1 MSDAFDS
8 HQNQIASYR
17 DKLKYVANATGMA
30 FAIGDRV
37 VSIDLFDKP
46 STCQKVW
53 NRMLSGV
60 VFDALEAGES
70 EKVASVTDVQL
81 LVGSVADLHW
91 EQSAAV
97 GEGEELRAESDQGD
111 HASALAIEQTVV
123 HGSVLAGV

>member
-1 MSDAFDS
+1 
-8 HQNQIASYR
+8 
-17 DKLKYVANATGMA
+17 
-30 FAIGDRV
+30 
-37 VSIDLFDKP
+37 
-46 STCQKVW
+46 
-53 NRMLSGV
+53 MLSGI

-81 LVGSVADLHW
+81 LVGSAADLHW